1 MSAVC
6 PQGPAQE
13 AGMFRLL
20 STDSAAAEAV
30 DPPLM
35 LSAWEEQLDAQRDAQ
50 PLSTLLPPTHA
61 PPLELERSRASQ
73 DGERGNLGN
82 SSAPLQP
89 HSPTSATSASKL
101 WVRHMFGSSAT
112 TPPTSHQTPPASPT
126 LSTTTTTTTHQQQQ
140 QPHHHHHQQYHHHQ
154 QQQQPHT
161 QPIYSAS
168 SVPANPGAR
177 HSHHGFD
184 HTPNLQPGSEHD
196 DCAEVSPLRVS
207 SRGGRYP
214 PPQGTMFTPGDAP
227 GCAGTCVAMSQQ
239 RPLQREL
246 LPGRLM
252 ERGEMSS
259 EDSHLRHT
267 QQHHQH
273 HQHQHEQQQ
282 QQQHQ
287 QHQQQ
292 HHQEQQ
298 LQDQRQYQQYL
309 HELQQQSQTERQGRQ
324 QQQQQQQQQTDLQDA
339 TQRALLETVSRQR
352 RVCDRLSS
360 NVAELKL
367 SLMEERASGE
377 VHSADLSAQLGAMNA
392 RCLQL
397 ESGGDLSG
405 VFVLYERDMQR
416 LQEECAELRQAAL
429 RNAGAEPARSRG
441 ASSNRGRTPTSH
453 GPDTVPGPHL
463 QAVTD
468 QLQAANRNVRL
479 LSLRCKHA
487 EMEIERLTGK
497 VCGGASGRLQG
508 EKLTL
513 VQQNA
518 QLLNALHNLQAQLAQ
533 KNHSSP
539 QPPPRH
545 HHQQQH
551 HHRQAQSIT
560 ATNVKDSAQNSMSD
574 TFVTPRQPAAV
585 QTARHLWDSAGPSIL
600 AGANAQAPVAHTRH
614 TPHSGSG
621 CASDTAA
628 AGSSFSTGG
637 AGKARTCQ
645 QQQQRWW

>member
-1 MSAVC
+1 
-6 PQGPAQE
+6 
-13 AGMFRLL
+13 MFRLL
-20 STDSAAAEAV
+20 ST
-30 DPPLM
+30 
-35 LSAWEEQLDAQRDAQ
+35 AQ
-50 PLSTLLPPTHA
+50 PPP
-61 PPLELERSRASQ
+61 Q
-73 DGERGNLGN
+73 
-82 SSAPLQP
+82 Q
-89 HSPTSATSASKL
+89 
-101 WVRHMFGSSAT
+101 
-112 TPPTSHQTPPASPT
+112 
-126 LSTTTTTTTHQQQQ
+126 HQQQQ

-324 QQQQQQQQQTDLQDA
+324 QQQQRQQQQTDLQDA

-377 VHSADLSAQLGAMNA
+377 VHSADLSAQLGAVSA

-397 ESGGDLSG
+397 ERGGDLSG
-405 VFVLYERDMQR
+405 VFALYERDMQR
-416 LQEECAELRQAAL
+416 LQGECAQLRQAAL
-429 RNAGAEPARSRG
+429 GDAGAELARSGG
-441 ASSNRGRTPTSH
+441 ASSTRGHAPASH
-453 GPDTVPGPHL
+453 GPGTVLGPQP

-468 QLQAANRNVRL
+468 QLQAANRSVRL

-497 VCGGASGRLQG
+497 GKAAVPTAVPKPTTAPHQRTIERLQG

-518 QLLNALHNLQAQLAQ
+518 QLLNALQALQAQLAQ
-533 KNHSSP
+533 KRHSSP
-539 QPPPRH
+539 HPPARHH
-545 HHQQQH
+545 HHQQH
-551 HHRQAQSIT
+551 HLRQTQTIIT
-560 ATNVKDSAQNSMSD
+560 ATSIEDSTAQHSAGD
-574 TFVTPRQPAAV
+574 TLPTPAQPAAAH
-585 QTARHLWDSAGPSIL
+585 QARHLWDNAGPSFA
-600 AGANAQAPVAHTRH
+600 AGANAQAPVAPTRH
-614 TPHSGSG
+614 TPHNGG
-621 CASDTAA
+621 GRASDTAG
-628 AGSSFSTGG
+628 AGCSSPTGG
-637 AGKARTCQ
+637 AGTARTHCSPAAEHSSTAAAAAAGVVVMVAAAAAGGWQ
-645 QQQQRWW
+645 GWEDRGVDQGASLGGAAWADDSDPAGAGAAGSGAGWSLGREEWEDSLDQIIGRVEEQLRGAS